1 MRQILFR
8 FTAAFIGLVA
18 ISGEAQAQED
28 SLEVVIPST
37 EDAPIN
43 CIVPPNGFE
52 VSDAFNGY
60 ISMPNSSA
68 IILVQINNANYLKIA
83 EGMNEEYCREN
94 NFQFIS
100 STDITS
106 DHGVKG
112 KIFKLGFMLEGDEWI
127 RYMVFAGDL
136 QKTIWM
142 NVTYP
147 RKLEELIEGEI
158 LKCVQTINLNPA
170 GNEE

>member
-1 MRQILFR
+1 MRQFLFR
-8 FTAAFIGLVA
+8 LSAAVIGLLAMSSEV
-18 ISGEAQAQED
+18 QAQED

-43 CIVPPNGFE
+43 CIVPPAGFH

-60 ISMPNSSA
+60 ISMPNSAA
-68 IILVQINNANYLKIA
+68 IILTQINNASYLKIA

-100 STDITS
+100 STDIIS

-112 KIFKLGFMLEGDEWI
+112 KMFKLGFMLEGDEWV
-127 RYMVFAGDL
+127 RYMIFAGDL

-158 LKCVQTINLNPA
+158 LKCVQTITLNPA

>member
-1 MRQILFR
+1 MP
-8 FTAAFIGLVA
+8 T
-18 ISGEAQAQED
+18 
-28 SLEVVIPST
+28 T

-43 CIVPPNGFE
+43 CIVPPAGFN

-68 IILVQINNANYLKIA
+68 IIMMQINNANYLKIA

-112 KIFKLGFMLEGDEWI
+112 KMFKLGFMLEGDEWV
-127 RYMVFAGDL
+127 RYMIFAGDL
-136 QKTIWM
+136 QKTIWL

-158 LKCVQTINLNPA
+158 LKCVKTINLNPE
-170 GNEE
+170 GNDE

>member
-1 MRQILFR
+1 MSS
-8 FTAAFIGLVA
+8 A
-18 ISGEAQAQED
+18 IHAQED
-28 SLEVVIPST
+28 SLEVVVPST

-43 CIVPPNGFE
+43 CIVPPAGFN

-68 IILVQINNANYLKIA
+68 IILMQINNATYLKIA
-83 EGMNEEYCREN
+83 EGMNEDYCREN

-100 STDITS
+100 STDIIS
-106 DHGVKG
+106 DYGVKG
-112 KIFKLGFMLEGDEWI
+112 KMFKLGFQLEGDEWV
-127 RYMVFAGDL
+127 RYMIFAGDL

-158 LKCVQTINLNPA
+158 LKCVKTINLNPE
-170 GNEE
+170 GNDE